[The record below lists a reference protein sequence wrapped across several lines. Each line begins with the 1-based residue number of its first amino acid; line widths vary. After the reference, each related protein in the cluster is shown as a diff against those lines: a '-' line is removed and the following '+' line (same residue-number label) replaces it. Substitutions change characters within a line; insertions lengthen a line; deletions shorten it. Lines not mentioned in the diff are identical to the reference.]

1 MALLLTAFF
10 TTRNVFTVPVT
21 AVKDDPDVYPGTNV
35 LKNLADIHDPKELEA
50 FEAAMTFK
58 QIGELL
64 EHLLSGS
71 FNTRHLQQIHHYI
84 FQDVYAW
91 AGQFRTVNISRPGQA
106 WFARPD
112 YIKPALDRLFDQ
124 LRNEKGLRG
133 LEKTAFVARMAH
145 YLGEMNAIHPFR
157 EGNGRAQREFIRE
170 LAVNAGYA
178 IAWSGIAIEEMRD
191 ASIQSFQKGENSAF
205 QQVLFKAISPLR
217 HG

>member
-1 MALLLTAFF
+1 MTGFF
-10 TTRNVFTVPVT
+10 ATHNVFTVPVT
-21 AVKDDPDVYPGTNV
+21 TVKDDPDVYPGTNV
-35 LKNLADIHDPKELEA
+35 LRNLADIRNSKELEA

-58 QIGELL
+58 RSGELL
-64 EHLLSGS
+64 EHPLSGS

-124 LRNEKGLRG
+124 LRYEKGLRG

-145 YLGEMNAIHPFR
+145 YLGEVNAIHPFR
-157 EGNGRAQREFIRE
+157 EGNGRVQREFIRE
-170 LAVNAGYA
+170 LALKADYA
-178 IAWSGIAIEEMRD
+178 IDWGGITLEEMRD
-191 ASIQSFQKGENSAF
+191 ASIQSFQKGDNSGFEQILSRAASRF
-205 QQVLFKAISPLR
+205 
-217 HG
+217 